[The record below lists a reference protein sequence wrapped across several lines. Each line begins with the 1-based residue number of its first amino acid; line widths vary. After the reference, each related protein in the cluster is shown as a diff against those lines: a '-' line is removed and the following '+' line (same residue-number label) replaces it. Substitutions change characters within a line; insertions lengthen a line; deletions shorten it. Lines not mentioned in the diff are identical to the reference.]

1 MKKNILFLLVICL
14 IASCATKTKKPEQR
28 SKLLKGFSTYYN
40 TLFNAKDALNS
51 EFTARDKGH
60 KDNFYAPYIPI
71 LTFEEQ
77 PLGSDL
83 GQSTAFAENSMKM
96 AEVVNRP
103 SGRNSGIPNMPGAPV
118 NDSANPDE
126 AAANKGATTL
136 EIAEAKALKAINKY
150 SVTRN
155 GEEKTNRFLMPILS
169 LRNPESIEISRWKH
183 WMLSTMSSLI

>member
-14 IASCATKTKKPEQR
+14 VASCATKTKKPEQR
-28 SKLLKGFSTYYN
+28 SRLLKGFSTYYN

-51 EFTARDKGH
+51 EFTTRDKGH

-71 LTFEEQ
+71 LTYEEQ

-83 GQSTAFAENSMKM
+83 GQTEAFAENSMKM
-96 AEVVNRP
+96 AEVANQAP
-103 SGRNSGIPNMPGAPV
+103 GRGNSGVPNMPGGPGSNAESP
-118 NDSANPDE
+118 NGQS
-126 AAANKGATTL
+126 KGATTL

-155 GEEKTNRFLMPILS
+155 GEEKTNRFLMPI
-169 LRNPESIEISRWKH
+169 
-183 WMLSTMSSLI
+183 